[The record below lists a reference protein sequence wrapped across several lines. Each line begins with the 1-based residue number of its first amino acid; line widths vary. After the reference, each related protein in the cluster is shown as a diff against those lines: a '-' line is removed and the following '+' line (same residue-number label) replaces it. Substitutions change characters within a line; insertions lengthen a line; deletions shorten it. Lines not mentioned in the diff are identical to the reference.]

1 MAACPRRWLFSVNWP
16 GPETMRC
23 PLLLEA
29 LREPARLATLTLA
42 DWDRLLPQARA
53 AGLLARLAVLAD
65 DLALTPQLP
74 AAVQPHLTAA
84 HTLAERQRRAV
95 LWEARQLDAA
105 LAPVGVPVLL
115 LKGAAYVL
123 SRLPP
128 ARGRLFSD
136 IDILV
141 PKAGLGHAEAQ
152 LMLHGWHAT
161 HHDAYDQRYYRRWM
175 HELPPMTHIRR
186 GSHLD
191 VHHNLLPETARLKTS
206 PEAVIADSTPIPGYR
221 CLRLPR
227 LEDLVLHSA
236 THRFFEGEWQMGL
249 RDLTDIDA
257 LLRLGAARPGW
268 WEALLARAR
277 ELNLTY
283 PLALALRYAQRL
295 LATPVPEAVATELGL
310 APPSPVEGKA
320 RRQKDAAPP
329 GPPPGQ
335 GSVGRPPLT
344 ETPKRTAANS
354 DLPGRLGWRWR
365 DALFLRGLASAHADC
380 APPLTGPAAF
390 LLYVR
395 AHWLRMP
402 MHLLLPHLLYKA
414 TRSGLSQ

>member
-1 MAACPRRWLFSVNWP
+1 MRR
-16 GPETMRC
+16 
-23 PLLLEA
+23 PLLLTV
-29 LREPARLATLTLA
+29 LREPACMARLDLSA
-42 DWDRLLPQARA
+42 WDRLLPPARA

-65 DLALTPQLP
+65 DLGLSPKLP
-74 AAVQPHLTAA
+74 APVQPHLTAA
-84 HTLAERQRRAV
+84 RTLAERQRRAV

-123 SRLPP
+123 GGLPP

-141 PKAGLGHAEAQ
+141 PKAALGAVEAQ
-152 LMLHGWHAT
+152 LMLNGWHT
-161 HHDAYDQRYYRRWM
+161 SHHNAYDQRYYRQWM

-186 GSHLD
+186 GSSLD

-206 PEAVIADSTPIPGYR
+206 PARVIADSTPIPGYR
-221 CLRLPR
+221 CLRLPS

-257 LLRLGAARPGW
+257 LLRLGTARPGW
-268 WEALLARAR
+268 WDGLLARAR

-283 PLALALRYAQRL
+283 PLAFALRYARRL
-295 LATPVPEAVATELGL
+295 LASPVPEALACELGL
-310 APPSPVEGKA
+310 GWSPPADPNERQYGHAALPGSPAEPGNLG
-320 RRQKDAAPP
+320 RQSFAD
-329 GPPPGQ
+329 
-335 GSVGRPPLT
+335 
-344 ETPKRTAANS
+344 TPT
-354 DLPGRLGWRWR
+354 DLPGRLGWLWR
-365 DALFLRGLASAHADC
+365 DALFLRGFAAAHADC
-380 APPLTGPAAF
+380 APPLTAPAAF
-390 LLYVR
+390 LLYMR

-402 MHLLLPHLLYKA
+402 LHLLLPHLLYKA
-414 TRSGLSQ
+414 VSSGHSHE